1 LLIAEKYFMNVTC
14 FLLFNVCSMLGSL
27 IAAFIEL
34 VILYSVVLFCIA
46 ILTGTL
52 CFCQCL

>member
-1 LLIAEKYFMNVTC
+1 MYDDGECDVLLIAEKYFMNVTC

-34 VILYSVVLFCIA
+34 VILYSVVTCA
-46 ILTGTL
+46 P
-52 CFCQCL
+52 